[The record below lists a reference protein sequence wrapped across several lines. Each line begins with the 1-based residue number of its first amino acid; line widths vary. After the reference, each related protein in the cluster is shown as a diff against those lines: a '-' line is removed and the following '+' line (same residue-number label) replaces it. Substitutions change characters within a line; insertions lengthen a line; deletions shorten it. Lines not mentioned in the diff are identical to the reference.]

1 MHWQSR
7 QVAGCFALTLALAV
21 GMACKKQE
29 PVVIDARAVVP
40 VAAVD
45 LAVTATP
52 PTLPTVSPPPSTGE
66 EPTIEL
72 SGTVQMGPAGRP
84 RYPLSV
90 IIASGDCAS
99 PSSRL
104 LRRVPLGDSDGFFA
118 VVMADPGE
126 QLTICIASEP
136 APGMPTPLWTRSE
149 PITVG
154 KTSEQSFSNLS
165 LVMRSAEPKSF
176 AVKARSK

>member
-7 QVAGCFALTLALAV
+7 QVAGCFALALAV

-40 VAAVD
+40 VATVD

-99 PSSRL
+99 L
-104 LRRVPLGDSDGFFA
+104 LL
-118 VVMADPGE
+118 
-126 QLTICIASEP
+126 
-136 APGMPTPLWTRSE
+136 
-149 PITVG
+149 
-154 KTSEQSFSNLS
+154 
-165 LVMRSAEPKSF
+165 
-176 AVKARSK
+176 

>member
-1 MHWQSR
+1 M
-7 QVAGCFALTLALAV
+7 AALALQP
-21 GMACKKQE
+21 ACKKQE

-118 VVMADPGE
+118 VVMVSLSNCSTLASLIFSRTSLSASAVPSLE
-126 QLTICIASEP
+126 LTKCPLPHSEHFCGIAC
-136 APGMPTPLWTRSE
+136 AKL
-149 PITVG
+149 
-154 KTSEQSFSNLS
+154 Q
-165 LVMRSAEPKSF
+165 
-176 AVKARSK
+176 